1 MPRKWKPKRRF
12 TIPSWWFALAP
23 NSSYKFWVQV
33 AQHCERKGISKNN
46 RNAVIDVI
54 KELK

>member
-23 NSSYKFWVQV
+23 SSSYNFWVKV

-46 RNAVIDVI
+46 RNAVNDVI